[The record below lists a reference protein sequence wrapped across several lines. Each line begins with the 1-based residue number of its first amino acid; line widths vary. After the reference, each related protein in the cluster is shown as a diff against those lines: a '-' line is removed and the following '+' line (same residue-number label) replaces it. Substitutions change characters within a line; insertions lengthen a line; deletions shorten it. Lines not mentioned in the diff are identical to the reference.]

1 MRWIVDAMNVLG
13 SRPDGWWR
21 DRDAALR
28 RLVERV
34 HALAKREGVPATVV
48 MDAGPNEL
56 AGDRDGTRVVLASR
70 RGRNAADDEIVAL
83 LEADPSPEDVVVF
96 TSDKELAD
104 RVRALGAHVEG
115 ARGFRERLDDVDQ
128 G

>member
-34 HALAKREGVPATVV
+34 RALAAREDVPTVV
-48 MDAGPNEL
+48 LDAGPADL
-56 AGDRDGTRVVLASR
+56 AGDHDGTRVVLASR

-83 LEADPSPEDVVVF
+83 LEADPAPDDVVVI
-96 TSDKELAD
+96 TSDARLAD
-104 RVRALGAHVEG
+104 RVRTLGARVQG
-115 ARGFRERLDDVDQ
+115 ARAFRERLDKPESS
-128 G
+128 